1 MSIKKYYFQG
11 PSGYATATYYYC
23 DLDSEKPSSGLMK
36 GDMCFTDDLNR
47 LYVATASNAL
57 TQITNQSGGGPHT
70 HVEADVTGLT
80 ASLTAKQAVSEKAQ
94 ANGYASLGADG
105 KVPSAQLPAS
115 SGSTPQFQLIVVAN
129 PITYTNAPAG
139 GLEPAGQQSRVQ
151 SDLRNTVNVVGQC
164 LFSVIPHAAS
174 GKLHFQYSTDGG
186 SNWNT
191 LLDMAT
197 GGYSANVL
205 KVSAATAVPAG
216 AKIVNALIRVIVHG
230 DGVVDPVL
238 QKACLFFQGA

>member
-1 MSIKKYYFQG
+1 MKIINADGETVFEINPATGELVTVAGAPYVVGGEQG
-11 PSGYATATYYYC
+11 P
-23 DLDSEKPSSGLMK
+23 P
-36 GDMCFTDDLNR
+36 
-47 LYVATASNAL
+47 
-57 TQITNQSGGGPHT
+57 GP
-70 HVEADVTGLT
+70 EGPEGPEGPA
-80 ASLTAKQAVSEKAQ
+80 
-94 ANGYASLGADG
+94 GADG
-105 KVPSAQLPAS
+105 AQ
-115 SGSTPQFQLIVVAN
+115 GQQGIQGIQGPQGPVQLYVGVVYN

-151 SDLRNTVNVVGQC
+151 ADLRNTVNVVGQA

-191 LLDMAT
+191 LLDMST

-205 KVSAATAVPAG
+205 KISAATAVPAG
-216 AKIVNALIRVIVHG
+216 TKVVSALIRVIVHG

-238 QKACLFFQGA
+238 QKACLMFQGA